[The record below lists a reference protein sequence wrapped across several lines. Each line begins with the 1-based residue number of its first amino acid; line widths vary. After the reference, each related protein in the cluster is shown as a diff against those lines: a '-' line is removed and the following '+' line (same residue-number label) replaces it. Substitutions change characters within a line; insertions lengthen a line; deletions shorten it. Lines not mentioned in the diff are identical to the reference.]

1 MYIYN
6 CKHNNL
12 RRFHDVLH
20 VLKLSPFGLQTRLD
34 GIGSPSENII
44 NPFSGVLDG
53 AFTIYNCRSAQ
64 HFIFE

>member
-44 NPFSGVLDG
+44 NSIDINNYFQRGIRLV
-53 AFTIYNCRSAQ
+53 AC
-64 HFIFE
+64 